1 LQKLLKKLNS
11 RLKLRIVT
19 PEGVS
24 GVSKRVVERID
35 IKLNEVERIES
46 SDVIFLV
53 DTNTTGQLG
62 NWKRLVE
69 DAEKPIIVIDHH
81 ARHPETSKIASMM
94 FVNDKSTSTCEILF
108 QLYKEFKIR
117 IDRECAQALLIGMTY
132 DSAHFT
138 IATSMT
144 FETAASLIGSGA
156 DLQDAISTL
165 TNPMSDSERMARLK
179 AAQRIDVRRMGKWI
193 VAAAKISSHQASAS
207 RAFIGLGAHI
217 AMVAGEKDGKVR
229 VSMRSSKSFNKE
241 TGIHLGKDLAKPLGE
256 ALDGTGGGHESA
268 AGVNGTG
275 QPDKA
280 LSHFYELLSTRLKA
294 T

>member
-1 LQKLLKKLNS
+1 LEKLLRKLNPK
-11 RLKLRIVT
+11 LKVYIVT

-24 GVSKRVVERID
+24 GVSKRLVERIG
-35 IKLNEVERIES
+35 IELGEVERLES
-46 SDVIFLV
+46 CGVIFLV

-62 NWKRLVE
+62 NWKKSVE
-69 DAEKPIIVIDHH
+69 EVKRPIIVIDHH
-81 ARHPETSKIASMM
+81 ARHPKTSKIASLM

-108 QLYKEFKIR
+108 QLYKQFKVR
-117 IDRECAQALLIGMTY
+117 IDRECAQALLVGMTY

-138 IATSMT
+138 IATPKT
-144 FETAASLIGSGA
+144 FETAAFLIGLGA

-179 AAQRIDVRRMGKWI
+179 AAQRVDVRRIGKWI

-217 AMVAGEKDGKVR
+217 AMAAGEKDGKVR
-229 VSMRSSKSFNKE
+229 VSMRSCKSFNKE

-280 LSHFYELLSTRLKA
+280 LSNFYELLSTRLKG